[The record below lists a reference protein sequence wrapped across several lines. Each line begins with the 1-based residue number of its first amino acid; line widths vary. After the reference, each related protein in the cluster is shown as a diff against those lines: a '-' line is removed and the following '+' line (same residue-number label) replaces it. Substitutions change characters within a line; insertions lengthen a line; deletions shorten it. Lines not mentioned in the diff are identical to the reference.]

1 MTPPPAVRAKVC
13 VVIDQTGAIF
23 QRGECRGLAAEEPPE
38 TPGGAGVGG
47 MGADLTAVAAGLRQ
61 LGPVVPEASRA
72 AGRAWLASLSRRLN
86 APAAPR
92 WRAAQEAELR
102 MMDAHIRQARAA
114 AGLAE
119 PAPDALLIARK
130 AFAEALIVA
139 VGHDGPPA
147 ASWSS
152 TLGRWMADDPPAL
165 TAALNAL
172 DAARHL
178 PCGRHRAS
186 ASVACAALADFA
198 RDGQRSAR
206 CADMPGDLPR
216 TPLDLLVHLSAL
228 IERVRRVQPADLRL
242 TALSQR
248 AARLFLSHRM
258 SMERVP
264 GLLRDV
270 LQGMVAMRPTQP
282 ADQRVL
288 ASAIT
293 ETTRLLTDMSAWF
306 DDAGFE
312 RGRLHDNPHGRAFDS
327 LLAQALIRRPPEPVM
342 AAVATMCAG
351 FRREL
356 HEDPLAG
363 AACLDLCKDWRH
375 DPRGW
380 MAAAPGVPSL
390 LDDQDGAPAALRR
403 VLAYLD
409 RPMER
414 GADRGLEV
422 VARVYLLVY
431 LSVAR
436 GRVATRLGLPGALPA
451 YLGASADRM
460 LDLILPLRTREPD
473 SGPQGKARGIGITLA
488 HQPPAAE
495 DPRYRAVE
503 RAAWTCRPGEPQ
515 ADGTRK
521 FSPVADVQHRRGQ
534 PFASGL
540 SGCTSVLLH
549 LFAHLRDEGL
559 LARDVHAADVLL
571 AAAMTLIHDGGHSLF
586 EVFWV
591 GDRLSSRL
599 APTLGVPRVDPWED
613 RSVAVSDL
621 NRIAGLF
628 QRETASAVREAMADA
643 WQGTID
649 YFERHHPRGSEASR
663 DRRQASSQ

>member
-1 MTPPPAVRAKVC
+1 M
-13 VVIDQTGAIF
+13 IGQTGALF
-23 QRGECRGLAAEEPPE
+23 SRGECRSLLPEERWEIPAAGDALDDGRRVDLAW
-38 TPGGAGVGG
+38 
-47 MGADLTAVAAGLRQ
+47 VAAGLRQ
-61 LGPVVPEASRA
+61 LGPFVPEATLE
-72 AGRAWLASLSRRLN
+72 AGLAWLTSLSRRLN

-92 WRAAQEAELR
+92 WRAAQGAELQ
-102 MMDAHIRQARAA
+102 MMCAHIQQGRAA
-114 AGLAE
+114 AGLVEAD
-119 PAPDALLIARK
+119 PDALRATRER
-130 AFAEALIVA
+130 FAEALIEA

-147 ASWSS
+147 ASWPS

-178 PCGRHRAS
+178 PSKGHRDS
-186 ASVACAALADFA
+186 ASVACAVLADFA
-198 RDGQRSAR
+198 MDGQRSTR
-206 CADMPGDLPR
+206 CADMPRDLPR
-216 TPLDLLVHLSAL
+216 TAMDLLVHLSAL
-228 IERVRRVQPADLRL
+228 IERVRRVQPPDVRL
-242 TALSQR
+242 EALSQR

-258 SMERVP
+258 SMERVA
-264 GLLRDV
+264 GLLRDA
-270 LQGMVAMRPTQP
+270 LQGMVAMRPTLP
-282 ADQRVL
+282 AEERAL
-288 ASAIT
+288 AAAIT
-293 ETTRLLTDMSAWF
+293 ETTRLLTDMSRWLG
-306 DDAGFE
+306 DAGVE
-312 RGRLHDNPHGRAFDS
+312 RGQLHDNPHGRVFDS
-327 LLAQALIRRPPEPVM
+327 LVALALIRRPPESLM
-342 AAVATMCAG
+342 AAVATMCAA

-356 HEDPLAG
+356 IEDPLAG
-363 AACLDLCKDWRH
+363 AACLHLCEDWRH

-380 MAAAPGVPSL
+380 MPAAPGLPSL
-390 LDDQDGAPAALRR
+390 LGGQDGAPAALRR

-409 RPMER
+409 RPMDR

-436 GRVATRLGLPGALPA
+436 GRVATRLELPGALPA

-460 LDLILPLRTREPD
+460 VDLIHPLRTREPD
-473 SGPQGKARGIGITLA
+473 SGPQGKGRGIGITLA
-488 HQPPAAE
+488 HQPPAAQ

-503 RAAWTCRPGEPQ
+503 RAAWTCRPGAPQ
-515 ADGTRK
+515 ADGSRK
-521 FSPVADVQHRRGQ
+521 FSPVVDVQHRHGQ

-599 APTLGVPRVDPWED
+599 APALGIPRVDRWED
-613 RSVAVSDL
+613 RSVAASDL

-628 QRETASAVREAMADA
+628 QPETASAVRDAMATA
-643 WQGTID
+643 WQGTLD
-649 YFERHHPRGSEASR
+649 YFERHHPRGGGCFPRAGVKPPANE
-663 DRRQASSQ
+663 D